1 MEFSLALMNTS
12 KMQEMFC
19 GAQTLRKY
27 MILPDT
33 PEMTAVLDAIC
44 KATDAEFLQEME
56 ALFNIE
62 LLVKTVIIFCLLQYF
77 DPNFEE
83 VYDTGF

>member
-1 MEFSLALMNTS
+1 
-12 KMQEMFC
+12 
-19 GAQTLRKY
+19 

-33 PEMTAVLDAIC
+33 QEMTSVLDAIC

-62 LLVKTVIIFCLLQYF
+62 LLVKTVIFL
-77 DPNFEE
+77 
-83 VYDTGF
+83 VV